1 MARKII
7 LGLGGAILIAAGVWW
22 MRSDAPLAPAGGKPA
37 AVRVTVAAVMRQD
50 VPQIVKL
57 AGTVYANATV
67 AVKARLDSQV
77 MAVHFA
83 DGDRVERGAVLFEMD
98 NRALKAQRAELAANL
113 QRDDVQLKN
122 AKAQYE
128 RSLGLSGK
136 GFVTSE
142 KLDQDKTAYQA
153 QQASF
158 AASKATLDNLDV
170 QLDYATIRAP
180 IAGRAG
186 TIAVTVGNNVKAN
199 DTTPLVTIN
208 QIDPI
213 LVQFAVPQRHY
224 DALRAAMARGKVAVT
239 AIRAETSTILTG
251 NLEYIDNN
259 IDLNNGTFVARARF
273 DNPEERLWP
282 GMFVDVTLTL
292 DTLKDA
298 LVIPASAV
306 QGDEGKQ
313 FVFSVTD
320 KNTAAR
326 RPVKVM
332 IEEAQAVVKE
342 GLAENDRVVTDG
354 LLRVTDGAALDAA
367 SLPEKKT
374 VP

>member
-7 LGLGGAILIAAGVWW
+7 LGLGGVILIAAGVWW
-22 MRSDAPLAPAGGKPA
+22 MRSDAPLAPAGGKPT

-50 VPQIVKL
+50 VPQIVRL

-224 DALRAAMARGKVAVT
+224 DALRAAMARGKVAIT
-239 AIRAETSTILTG
+239 AIRAETSTSLIG

-342 GLAENDRVVTDG
+342 GLTENDRIVTDG
-354 LLRVTDGAALDAA
+354 LLRVTDGAVLDAVQ
-367 SLPEKKT
+367 PMEKK
-374 VP
+374 PQP